1 MRSFFKSK
9 SEREKDK
16 LARDIE
22 RTEQKIKTDDELSEL
37 EKKRREL
44 DKKKARHDS
53 RNFHDKVFDTTVQ
66 LNQLEKKFVIRIV
79 SEANA
84 VKHERSINQSSKR
97 AEKRLKNAYLSLVM
111 VKHAKKRLIEIQND
125 REWNLAMRELSG
137 AIKTMNEI
145 SVGSDRLQK
154 LLFRARVEKMGWME
168 DNGSDGWFNEK
179 TEQLVSKEE
188 LDSVMSSDPIDL
200 IVADDIYDT
209 LLENPSASSINN
221 CAERSVGID
230 STFEDIAEMSKETN
244 NQPASAKETADIE
257 EEFSD
262 DELEESM
269 RSWGKIC

>member
-1 MRSFFKSK
+1 MQFFKSR
-9 SEREKDK
+9 SEREKAR
-16 LARDIE
+16 LERDIE
-22 RTEQKIKTDDELSEL
+22 RTEKQIKTDDELSEL
-37 EKKRREL
+37 EKRRREL

-53 RNFHDKVFDTTVQ
+53 RNFQDKVFDATVQ
-66 LNQLEKKFVIRIV
+66 LNQLEKKFVVRIV

-84 VKHERSINQSSKR
+84 VKQERSKNQSSKR

-137 AIKTMNEI
+137 AIKTMNAI
-145 SVGSDRLQK
+145 SVGSDNLQK
-154 LLFRARVEKMGWME
+154 ILFRARVEKMGWME

-188 LDSVMSSDPIDL
+188 LDSVMNCDPIDL
-200 IVADDIYDT
+200 LVADDIYDT
-209 LLENPSASSINN
+209 LLENPSMSSINN
-221 CAERSVGID
+221 CAERSIGVD
-230 STFEDIAEMSKETN
+230 STFEDIAEMSKEANTETA
-244 NQPASAKETADIE
+244 PAKESVSVE

-262 DELEESM
+262 DELEESI